1 MLTEDYCSY
10 EVSKLLKEK
19 GFNIPTHTFYNPS
32 KSHYIVKFDPCL
44 IDRNAGTCV
53 SAPTHQMAMKWLRE
67 VHNLHIVIYRY
78 PTKFNDSDKKLWYS
92 EVVTLTSPESIDKQ
106 LFLDEDFPTYEKACD
121 VAITYC
127 LTNLI

>member
-1 MLTEDYCSY
+1 MVTEDYCSY

-19 GFNIPTHTFYNPS
+19 GFNIPTHTFYDPS

-53 SAPTHQMAMKWLRE
+53 SAPTHQMALKWLRE
-67 VHNLHIVIYRY
+67 VHNILIVVEPHTYDY
-78 PTKFNDSDKKLWYS
+78 VNDKNSSYVISLWQGDNYC
-92 EVVTLTSPESIDKQ
+92 ELITSKDY
-106 LFLDEDFPTYEKACD
+106 PTYEEAVD
-121 VAITYC
+121 TAIKYC